1 MATSRHRITRS
12 TGRSS
17 TVTDLVEPTRAM
29 TLEQLDEGRL
39 GLEIATAWLRSKASH
54 VVDNP
59 DPVVPETAPR

>member
-1 MATSRHRITRS
+1 
-12 TGRSS
+12 
-17 TVTDLVEPTRAM
+17 M

-54 VVDNP
+54 VVDDR